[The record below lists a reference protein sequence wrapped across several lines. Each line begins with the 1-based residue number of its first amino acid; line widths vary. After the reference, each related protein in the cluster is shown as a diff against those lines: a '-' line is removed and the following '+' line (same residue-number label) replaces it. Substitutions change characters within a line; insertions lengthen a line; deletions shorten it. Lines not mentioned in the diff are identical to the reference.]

1 MTLAEVFD
9 FNRKEARE
17 STESDFEEENLS
29 V

>member
-17 STESDFEEENLS
+17 AAESDFEEEILS